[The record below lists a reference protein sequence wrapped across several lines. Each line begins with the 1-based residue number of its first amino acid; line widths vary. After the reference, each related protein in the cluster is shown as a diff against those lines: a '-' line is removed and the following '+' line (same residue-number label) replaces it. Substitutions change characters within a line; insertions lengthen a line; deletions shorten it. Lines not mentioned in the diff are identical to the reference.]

1 MFRFPLRWHHDAVP
15 FAVGASHEKHR
26 WLFTPMRFVKRQ
38 FHVGISPVHQK
49 ICGFMSKIANEEGD
63 MKITC
68 ISVYK
73 TGLPYVGGTYVWGA
87 GNTISTAMASV
98 VVIDTD
104 AGLQGCGEFTPCG
117 ENYMIAHSEGVEA
130 AARLMAPKL
139 LGQDPRQVYYLERL
153 MDHTIQGHGYAKAPF
168 DSAFWDILGQS
179 SDQPVWML
187 LGGKLTDGAPMYRVA
202 PQKPLDETI
211 TELEAYRASGYRQF
225 QIKVGAD
232 WQVDIDRI
240 RETVPLLQPG
250 EKAMADA
257 NQGWRVDNA
266 IRVARATRDL
276 DFILEQPCQ
285 TYEECQQ
292 VRRIAEQPMKLDEC
306 VTGIHMAQRIV
317 ADRGAEICC
326 LKISNLGG
334 LSKARRVRDYL
345 VDNRIAVVAEDTWG
359 GEIASTTLSHFAA
372 STPAE
377 YLQNSTDL
385 MNYVTRSTGIGG
397 AYAKDGLL
405 FAPDSPGLGVK
416 PDFESLG
423 DPVAQWC
430 L

>member
-1 MFRFPLRWHHDAVP
+1 
-15 FAVGASHEKHR
+15 
-26 WLFTPMRFVKRQ
+26 MRFVKRQ
-38 FHVGISPVHQK
+38 FHVGISLVHQK
-49 ICGFMSKIANEEGD
+49 ICGFMSETANEEGD
-63 MKITC
+63 MKITG

-87 GNTISTAMASV
+87 GNAISTAMASV

-130 AARLMAPKL
+130 AARLLAPKL

-179 SDQPVWML
+179 SGQPVWML

-202 PQKPLDETI
+202 PQKPLNETI
-211 TELEAYRASGYRQF
+211 AELEAHRASGYRQF

-423 DPVAQWC
+423 DPVAQWR